1 MKKGL
6 DNKFLHYGIRNE
18 DMLLIQSLCDK
29 YEIDFDWL
37 SEELLRNY
45 HAKKVDEIEM
55 TDSNTESVIKQAIQ
69 KIR

>member
-29 YEIDFDWL
+29 HEIDFDWL

-45 HAKKVDEIEM
+45 HTKKVDEIEM

>member
-6 DNKFLHYGIRNE
+6 DSKFLHYGIRNE
-18 DMLLIQSLCDK
+18 DMLLIQSLCEK
-29 YEIDFDWL
+29 HEIDFDWL

-45 HAKKVDEIEM
+45 HAQKVDEIEM